1 MEAHQNKTP
10 QDTEK
15 LKEIPKWTRKYAQNR
30 TLAIIVLMAMFMF
43 FSMFFAGLLGFL
55 LPLAVGGFR
64 KGNIILGCVG
74 TAGLVAVLAAVG
86 ICMFIFIR
94 KFGGKNRGLIDQIIE
109 RWIYGKEGTASM
121 PLPKVTKKMRGL
133 DYLLGAIGL
142 IYMLGVNHLC
152 MVGYIEFKY
161 LQPLLALYLV
171 PTLVFEYFS
180 LQRPKVGPVVLLW
193 PILYAIHAILVLA
206 GLPIFFTG
214 KLGILNMPV
223 PLIGYGFLAYLI
235 GHLYSRYALKK
246 LKGLA
251 HLEGG
256 TANGD

>member
-1 MEAHQNKTP
+1 MNNKQNNKSQD

-30 TLAIIVLMAMFMF
+30 TLTILVLMIIACLIGMIVAIPAF
-43 FSMFFAGLLGFL
+43 LVWLGFL
-55 LPLAVGGFR
+55 R
-64 KGNIILGCVG
+64 GNI
-74 TAGLVAVLAAVG
+74 VLAGVG
-86 ICMFIFIR
+86 VALLVVVSIFYIMFLL
-94 KFGGKNRGLIDQIIE
+94 KFGGKNRGLIDQLVE
-109 RWIYGKEGTASM
+109 QRIYSKEGNASM
-121 PLPKVTKKMRGL
+121 PLPKITKKMRGL
-133 DYLLGAIGL
+133 DYILGAIGL